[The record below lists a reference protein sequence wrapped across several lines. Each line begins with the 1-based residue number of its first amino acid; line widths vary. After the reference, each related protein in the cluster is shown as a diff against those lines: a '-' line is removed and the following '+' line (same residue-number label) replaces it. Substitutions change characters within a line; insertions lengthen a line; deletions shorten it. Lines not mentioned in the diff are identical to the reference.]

1 MEDSTWAG
9 GGEGFVKRLPRES
22 SILRGVHGGPVELSC
37 LSHFCSFL
45 SLFFLLSFSP
55 NGIRFGLFS
64 DGFFSP
70 LQLSLAFLLNPRP
83 RSKEQ
88 VLLDDQHKM
97 EK

>member
-1 MEDSTWAG
+1 
-9 GGEGFVKRLPRES
+9 L
-22 SILRGVHGGPVELSC
+22 LRI
-37 LSHFCSFL
+37 
-45 SLFFLLSFSP
+45 FS
-55 NGIRFGLFS
+55 GS
-64 DGFFSP
+64 FFSP